1 MQIWKSVNVLYVEY
15 FTLKYPLLFEISARE
30 ISERFVYKRSET
42 IEHVKN
48 QPTFSEIYKHYGQI
62 TW

>member
-1 MQIWKSVNVLYVEY
+1 MLQFKGTLMQIWKSVNVLYVEY

-48 QPTFSEIYKHYGQI
+48 
-62 TW
+62 